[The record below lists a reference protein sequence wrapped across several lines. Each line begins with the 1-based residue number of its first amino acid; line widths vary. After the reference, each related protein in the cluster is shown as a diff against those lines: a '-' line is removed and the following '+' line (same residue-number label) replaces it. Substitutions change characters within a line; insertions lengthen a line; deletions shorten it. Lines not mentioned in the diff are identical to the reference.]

1 MGVRNLKF
9 AYKNQTKRKKNTN
22 KRIIRIS
29 PLQGDSVSPLYHVTI
44 KFKALIGIMA
54 ILFVQR
60 IRRLECHLLRASMP
74 QHVPDGTKQ
83 HFNVNKETTKAC
95 ESFLTLL
102 KVFSLL
108 EYEVFSPAI
117 YDSDD
122 DYDASVNQA
131 SKVGNKIK
139 VYLPINRLKQYS

>member
-1 MGVRNLKF
+1 MEQNNTLMLI
-9 AYKNQTKRKKNTN
+9 KK
-22 KRIIRIS
+22 
-29 PLQGDSVSPLYHVTI
+29 Q
-44 KFKALIGIMA
+44 
-54 ILFVQR
+54 QR
-60 IRRLECHLLRASMP
+60 R
-74 QHVPDGTKQ
+74 VK
-83 HFNVNKETTKAC
+83 

-139 VYLPINRLKQYS
+139 VYLPINRLKQYSWPQLFKR